1 MKNLK
6 INSTNGKLNLSDL
19 PQNCIFNKVITGCGG
34 TTVALFND
42 RNYVISVPTTE
53 LIVNKTGLNEAGL
66 STITSP
72 DGKTKVEVFG
82 LFGVFSYKVKKELK
96 EYLSTSGVKKIMCT
110 YDKVAAL
117 SKILNPSEYQL
128 LVDEY
133 HILLK
138 AYSYRYTAI
147 NGVLSH
153 YKDYKSFCFMSAT
166 PISPEFKPLAL
177 EGVEEVN
184 AVWDDTDTLFVALER
199 TNKPYIK
206 AANIINAYK
215 VDGCITMNGFKS
227 YEAFF
232 FINSVTDIA
241 NILQYCEL
249 DKDEVKIV
257 CADTEE
263 NRRKLAGYTISNSR
277 SENKP
282 FTFITSKSFEGADY
296 FSETGVCY
304 VVSNSSNTN
313 TLLDISTDIYQIAG
327 RIRTETNPFRN
338 ILVHIFNTTGRRDLD
353 LEASYEDILKRT
365 NEEIESVTALIEVV
379 NNNPALKVGAEKSLN
394 KDFIKK
400 DDFGM
405 YYLNDMLVKLD
416 LFTIKLE
423 QSIYKNGI
431 SIVKNYNKNR
441 IVTTAPEYEKLEGTI
456 KGATKKLS
464 FKEAFLK
471 YAELAKNPYCM
482 DEEAKNHL
490 VAIQPLI
497 VDAYNKLG
505 EDKVRSLKYV
515 KKAIETA
522 LLNQNK
528 DNSNEYKVA
537 KILNDYIHIGFISSA
552 ELKANIAKAY
562 ETLGIIRKA
571 KATDIEGYFDCKA
584 TSKRIEGKVTKG
596 YEIYRT
602 KCIFISK

>member
-72 DGKTKVEVFG
+72 DAKTKVEVFG

-431 SIVKNYNKNR
+431 
-441 IVTTAPEYEKLEGTI
+441 VTTAPEYEKLEGTI

-464 FKEAFLK
+464 FKEAFLL
-471 YAELAKNPYCM
+471 YATLAKNPFSIN
-482 DEEAKNHL
+482 EEMKHL
-490 VAIQPLI
+490 ATVQPLV

-505 EDKVRSLKYV
+505 EDKVRSLRYV
-515 KKAIETA
+515 KKAVEAA
-522 LLNQNK
+522 LLNL
-528 DNSNEYKVA
+528 DAENSNDYKIA
-537 KILNDYIHIGFISSA
+537 KALNIAVGFISIA
-552 ELKANIAKAY
+552 DIKKELSNTYKN
-562 ETLGIIRKA
+562 LGIDRKVKTA
-571 KATDIEGYFDCKA
+571 DIEKYFDCKA
-584 TSKRIEGKVTKG
+584 VARRIEGKVTKG
-596 YEIYRT
+596 YEVYRMKFT
-602 KCIFISK
+602 FN

>member
-19 PQNCIFNKVITGCGG
+19 PQNCIFNKVVTGCGG

-464 FKEAFLK
+464 FKEAFLL
-471 YAELAKNPYCM
+471 YATLAKNPFSIN
-482 DEEAKNHL
+482 EEMKHL
-490 VAIQPLI
+490 ATVQPLV

-505 EDKVRSLKYV
+505 EDKVRSLRYV
-515 KKAIETA
+515 KKAVEAA
-522 LLNQNK
+522 LLNL
-528 DNSNEYKVA
+528 DAENSNDYKIA
-537 KILNDYIHIGFISSA
+537 KALNIAVGFISIA
-552 ELKANIAKAY
+552 DIKKELSNTYKN
-562 ETLGIIRKA
+562 LGIDRKVKTA
-571 KATDIEGYFDCKA
+571 DIEKYFDCKA
-584 TSKRIEGKVTKG
+584 VARRIEGKVTKG
-596 YEIYRT
+596 YEVYRMKFT
-602 KCIFISK
+602 FN

>member
-72 DGKTKVEVFG
+72 DGQNKVEVFG

-147 NGVLSH
+147 NGILSH

-166 PISPEFKPLAL
+166 PICPEFKPLAL

-431 SIVKNYNKNR
+431 SIVKNYNKNG
-441 IVTTAPEYEKLEGTI
+441 IVTTAPKYEKLEGTI
-456 KGATKKLS
+456 KGAAKKLS
-464 FKEAFLK
+464 FKEAFLL
-471 YAELAKNPYCM
+471 YATLAKNPFSIN
-482 DEEAKNHL
+482 EEMKHL
-490 VAIQPLI
+490 ATVQPLV

-505 EDKVRSLKYV
+505 EDKVRSLRYV
-515 KKAIETA
+515 KKAVEAA
-522 LLNQNK
+522 LLNL
-528 DNSNEYKVA
+528 DAENSNDYKIA
-537 KILNDYIHIGFISSA
+537 KTLNIAVGFIS
-552 ELKANIAKAY
+552 IADIKKEFSNTY
-562 ETLGIIRKA
+562 KNLGIDRKVKTA
-571 KATDIEGYFDCKA
+571 DIEKYFDCKA
-584 TSKRIEGKVTKG
+584 VARRIEGKVTKG
-596 YEIYRT
+596 YEVYRMKFT
-602 KCIFISK
+602 FN

>member
-138 AYSYRYTAI
+138 AYSYRHRAI

-184 AVWDDTDTLFVALER
+184 AVWDDTDTLFVSLER

-215 VDGCITMNGFKS
+215 KDGFVSMNGNKS

-249 DKDEVKIV
+249 TNDEVKIV
-257 CADTEE
+257 CADTDE

-327 RIRTETNPFRN
+327 RIRTETNPFRTF
-338 ILVHIFNTTGRRDLD
+338 LVHIFNTTGRRNLDLD
-353 LEASYEDILKRT
+353 TSYEEIVERT
-365 NEEIESVTALIEVV
+365 NKEVERDNKIIEIV
-379 NNNPALKVGAEKSLN
+379 NDNPTNSDRLFN
-394 KDFIKK
+394 KEYVKK
-400 DDFGM
+400 DKDGK
-405 YYLNDMLVKLD
+405 YYLDEMIVKLD
-416 LFTIKLE
+416 LYTIKLE

-431 SIVKNYNKNR
+431 SIVKHYNENG
-441 IVTTAPEYEKLEGTI
+441 ILTTNPMYEKLEGTL
-456 KGATKKLS
+456 KSAGKKMS

-490 VAIQPLI
+490 AAIQPLI

-562 ETLGIIRKA
+562 EILGIIRKA

>member
-19 PQNCIFNKVITGCGG
+19 PQNRIFNKVITGCGG

-249 DKDEVKIV
+249 NKDEVKIV

-562 ETLGIIRKA
+562 EILGIIRKA

>member
-6 INSTNGKLNLSDL
+6 INSTNGKLNLEDL

-66 STITSP
+66 STITST
-72 DGKTKVEVFG
+72 DGKTTVEVFG
-82 LFGVFSYKVKKELK
+82 LFGVFSYQVKKQLK

-304 VVSNSSNTN
+304 VVSNSSNSN

-431 SIVKNYNKNR
+431 SIVKHYNQNG

-464 FKEAFLK
+464 FKEAFLL
-471 YAELAKNPYCM
+471 YATLAKNPFSIG
-482 DEEAKNHL
+482 DEMKNIAA
-490 VAIQPLI
+490 VQPLV

-505 EDKVRSLKYV
+505 EDKVRSLRYV
-515 KKAIETA
+515 KKAVEAA
-522 LLNQNK
+522 LLNL
-528 DNSNEYKVA
+528 DAENSNDYKIA
-537 KILNDYIHIGFISSA
+537 KALNIAVGFISIA
-552 ELKANIAKAY
+552 DIKKELSNTYKN
-562 ETLGIIRKA
+562 LGIDRKVKTA
-571 KATDIEGYFDCKA
+571 DIEKYFDCKA
-584 TSKRIEGKVTKG
+584 VARRIEGKVTKG
-596 YEIYRT
+596 YEVYRM
-602 KCIFISK
+602 KFIFN

>member
-263 NRRKLAGYTISNSR
+263 NRRKLAGYSISNSR

-431 SIVKNYNKNR
+431 SIVKNYNKNG
-441 IVTTAPEYEKLEGTI
+441 IVTTALEYEKLEGTI
-456 KGATKKLS
+456 KGAIKKLS
-464 FKEAFLK
+464 FKEAFLF
-471 YAELAKNPYCM
+471 YATLAKNPFSIN
-482 DEEAKNHL
+482 EEMKHL
-490 VAIQPLI
+490 ATVQPLV

-505 EDKVRSLKYV
+505 EDKVRSLRYV
-515 KKAIETA
+515 KKAVEAA
-522 LLNQNK
+522 LLNL
-528 DNSNEYKVA
+528 DAENSNDYKIA
-537 KILNDYIHIGFISSA
+537 KALNIAVGFISIA
-552 ELKANIAKAY
+552 DIKKELSNTYKN
-562 ETLGIIRKA
+562 LGIDRKVKTA
-571 KATDIEGYFDCKA
+571 DIEKYFDCKA
-584 TSKRIEGKVTKG
+584 VARRIEGKVTKG
-596 YEIYRT
+596 YEVYRMKFT
-602 KCIFISK
+602 FN

>member
-1 MKNLK
+1 M
-6 INSTNGKLNLSDL
+6 
-19 PQNCIFNKVITGCGG
+19 
-34 TTVALFND
+34 
-42 RNYVISVPTTE
+42 
-53 LIVNKTGLNEAGL
+53 
-66 STITSP
+66 
-72 DGKTKVEVFG
+72 
-82 LFGVFSYKVKKELK
+82 
-96 EYLSTSGVKKIMCT
+96 
-110 YDKVAAL
+110 
-117 SKILNPSEYQL
+117 
-128 LVDEY
+128 
-133 HILLK
+133 
-138 AYSYRYTAI
+138 
-147 NGVLSH
+147 
-153 YKDYKSFCFMSAT
+153 
-166 PISPEFKPLAL
+166 
-177 EGVEEVN
+177 
-184 AVWDDTDTLFVALER
+184 
-199 TNKPYIK
+199 
-206 AANIINAYK
+206 
-215 VDGCITMNGFKS
+215 
-227 YEAFF
+227 
-232 FINSVTDIA
+232 
-241 NILQYCEL
+241 
-249 DKDEVKIV
+249 
-257 CADTEE
+257 
-263 NRRKLAGYTISNSR
+263 
-277 SENKP
+277 
-282 FTFITSKSFEGADY
+282 
-296 FSETGVCY
+296 
-304 VVSNSSNTN
+304 
-313 TLLDISTDIYQIAG
+313 
-327 RIRTETNPFRN
+327 
-338 ILVHIFNTTGRRDLD
+338 D

-431 SIVKNYNKNR
+431 SIVKNYNKNG

-562 ETLGIIRKA
+562 EILGIIRKA
-571 KATDIEGYFDCKA
+571 KATDIEGYFDCKD

-602 KCIFISK
+602 KCIFK

>member
-263 NRRKLAGYTISNSR
+263 NRRKLAGYSISNSR

-562 ETLGIIRKA
+562 EILGIIRKA

>member
-1 MKNLK
+1 MKHLT
-6 INSTNGKLNLSDL
+6 INSTNGKLNMYDL
-19 PQNCIFNKVITGCGG
+19 PKNCIFNKVITGCGG
-34 TTVALFND
+34 TTVALFNNI
-42 RNYVISVPTTE
+42 NYVIAVPTTE
-53 LIVNKTGLNEAGL
+53 LIVNKTGLNEAGSSVL
-66 STITSP
+66 TSP
-72 DGKTKVEVFG
+72 IDGRKQSVFG
-82 LFGVFSYKVKKELK
+82 LFGIFSYSAKKQLK
-96 EYLSTSGVKKIMCT
+96 EYLATSGTKKIMCT
-110 YDKVAAL
+110 YDKLAAL
-117 SKILNPSEYQL
+117 ESYLNPSDYQL

-138 AYSYRYTAI
+138 AYSYRYKAI
-147 NGVLSH
+147 GGVLNC
-153 YKDYKSFCFMSAT
+153 YNKYKSYCFMSAT
-166 PISPEFKPLAL
+166 PISPEFTPKAL
-177 EGVEEVN
+177 EGIEEIRAEWN
-184 AVWDDTDTLFVALER
+184 ETDNLKVILER
-199 TNKPYIK
+199 TNKPYLK
-206 AANIINAYK
+206 AANIINTYK
-215 VDGCITMNGFKS
+215 KDGFVSMKGNKS

-241 NILQYCEL
+241 SILQYCEL
-249 DKDEVKIV
+249 TNDEVKIV
-257 CADTEE
+257 CADTDK
-263 NRRKLAGYTISNSR
+263 NRTTLAGYSISNSK

-296 FSETGVCY
+296 FSETGICY

-327 RIRTETNPFRN
+327 RIRTETNPFRTF
-338 ILVHIFNTTGRRDLD
+338 LGHIFNTTGRRNLDLD
-353 LEASYEDILKRT
+353 TSYEEIVERT
-365 NEEIESVTALIEVV
+365 NKEVERDNKIIEIV
-379 NNNPALKVGAEKSLN
+379 NDNPTNSDRLFNQEYV
-394 KDFIKK
+394 KK
-400 DDFGM
+400 DKDGK
-405 YYLNDMLVKLD
+405 YYLDEMIVKLD
-416 LFTIKLE
+416 LYTIKLE

-431 SIVKNYNKNR
+431 SIVKHYNENG
-441 IVTTAPEYEKLEGTI
+441 ILTTDPMYEKLEGTL
-456 KGATKKLS
+456 KSAGKKMS

-471 YAELAKNPYCM
+471 YAELSKNPYCL

-490 VAIQPLI
+490 AAIQPLI

-602 KCIFISK
+602 KCIFK

>member
-1 MKNLK
+1 MRNLK

-72 DGKTKVEVFG
+72 DGKTKVEVFA
-82 LFGVFSYKVKKELK
+82 LFGIFTYQVKKQLK
-96 EYLSTSGVKKIMCT
+96 KYLATSGVKKIMCT

-117 SKILNPSEYQL
+117 SKILNPSEFQL

-138 AYSYRYTAI
+138 AYSYRYNAI

-153 YKDYKSFCFMSAT
+153 YKEYKSFCFMSAT

-177 EGVEEVN
+177 EGVEEIN
-184 AVWDDTDTLFVALER
+184 AVWNDTDTLFVALER

-215 VDGCITMNGFKS
+215 MDGYISMNGYKS
-227 YEAFF
+227 KEAFF

-257 CADTEE
+257 CADTED

-277 SENKP
+277 SQNKP

-296 FSETGVCY
+296 FSETGICF

-338 ILVHIFNTTGRRDLD
+338 ILVHIFNTTGRRGLDLD
-353 LEASYEDILKRT
+353 TSYEEILKRT
-365 NEEIESVTALIEVV
+365 NEEIESVSALIEVV

-400 DDFGM
+400 DDTGK

-431 SIVKNYNKNR
+431 SIVKNYNKNG

-464 FKEAFLK
+464 FKEAFLL
-471 YAELAKNPYCM
+471 YASLSKNPFSLE
-482 DEEAKNHL
+482 DERKHL
-490 VAIQPLI
+490 ATVQPLI

-505 EDKVRSLKYV
+505 EDKVKNLRYT
-515 KKAIETA
+515 KKAVEAA
-522 LLNQNK
+522 LLNLDA
-528 DNSNEYKVA
+528 DNSNEYKIA
-537 KILNDYIHIGFISSA
+537 KVLSNSIAVGFISIA
-552 ELKANIAKAY
+552 DLKKELANTYKNLEIDK
-562 ETLGIIRKA
+562 KV
-571 KATDIEGYFDCKA
+571 KSSDIEKYFDCKPTA
-584 TSKRIEGKVTKG
+584 KRVDGKVTKG
-596 YEIYRT
+596 YEVFRMKFT
-602 KCIFISK
+602 FN

>member
-72 DGKTKVEVFG
+72 DGKTTVEVFG

-313 TLLDISTDIYQIAG
+313 TLLDISTDIY
-327 RIRTETNPFRN
+327 
-338 ILVHIFNTTGRRDLD
+338 
-353 LEASYEDILKRT
+353 
-365 NEEIESVTALIEVV
+365 
-379 NNNPALKVGAEKSLN
+379 
-394 KDFIKK
+394 
-400 DDFGM
+400 
-405 YYLNDMLVKLD
+405 
-416 LFTIKLE
+416 
-423 QSIYKNGI
+423 
-431 SIVKNYNKNR
+431 
-441 IVTTAPEYEKLEGTI
+441 
-456 KGATKKLS
+456 
-464 FKEAFLK
+464 
-471 YAELAKNPYCM
+471 
-482 DEEAKNHL
+482 
-490 VAIQPLI
+490 
-497 VDAYNKLG
+497 
-505 EDKVRSLKYV
+505 
-515 KKAIETA
+515 
-522 LLNQNK
+522 
-528 DNSNEYKVA
+528 
-537 KILNDYIHIGFISSA
+537 
-552 ELKANIAKAY
+552 
-562 ETLGIIRKA
+562 
-571 KATDIEGYFDCKA
+571 
-584 TSKRIEGKVTKG
+584 
-596 YEIYRT
+596 
-602 KCIFISK
+602 

>member
-464 FKEAFLK
+464 FKEAFLL
-471 YAELAKNPYCM
+471 YATLAKNPFSIN
-482 DEEAKNHL
+482 EEMKHL
-490 VAIQPLI
+490 ATVQPLV

-505 EDKVRSLKYV
+505 EDKVRSLRYV
-515 KKAIETA
+515 KKAVEAA
-522 LLNQNK
+522 LLNL
-528 DNSNEYKVA
+528 DAENSNDYKIA
-537 KILNDYIHIGFISSA
+537 KALNIAVGFISIA
-552 ELKANIAKAY
+552 DIKKELSNTYKN
-562 ETLGIIRKA
+562 LGIDRKVKTA
-571 KATDIEGYFDCKA
+571 DIKKYFDCKA
-584 TSKRIEGKVTKG
+584 VARRIEGKVTKG
-596 YEIYRT
+596 YEVYRMKFT
-602 KCIFISK
+602 FN